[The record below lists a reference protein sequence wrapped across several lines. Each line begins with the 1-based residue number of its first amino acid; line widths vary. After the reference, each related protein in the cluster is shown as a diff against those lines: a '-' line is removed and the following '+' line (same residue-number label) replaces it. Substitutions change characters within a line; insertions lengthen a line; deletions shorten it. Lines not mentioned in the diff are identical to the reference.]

1 MSRNL
6 RGGVG
11 KGFNF
16 NMGMDDSEEN
26 SEEEDF

>member
-16 NMGMDDSEEN
+16 NMAASESEES
-26 SEEEDF
+26 SEEKDF